1 MRYAL
6 LCLSLVLFS
15 FSLNAQ
21 EKEGMSIDREA
32 WKKSIEHLEYQ
43 PEKDRVVKERT
54 NYEMPEMGWLKYV
67 AYVAVAAIIVV
78 LLILLLQNA
87 RPVQTI
93 SKERIEAET
102 LEEAEENLPDLMLN
116 KIFDEALAKSEF
128 KKALRIKF
136 LMVLQSLI
144 DTGMIVWKKRKTNEQ
159 YIREISDAAILKPF
173 STLALA
179 FDDVWY
185 GESELSPE
193 RFHGLVSGLDTLNT
207 QINGSQE
214 G

>member
-1 MRYAL
+1 MRCFL
-6 LCLSLVLFS
+6 LCMSVILLSISV
-15 FSLNAQ
+15 NAE
-21 EKEGMSIDREA
+21 EKAGMSIDREA
-32 WKKSIEHLEYQ
+32 WQKSIEHLEYE
-43 PEKDRVVKERT
+43 PKKDRVVKERT
-54 NYEMPEMGWLKYV
+54 NYEMPDMGWLKYV
-67 AYVAVAAIIVV
+67 AYAVVAAIIVV
-78 LLILLLQNA
+78 LLILLLKNA

-93 SKERIEAET
+93 SKERVEAET

-116 KIFDEALAKSEF
+116 QIFDDALAKSEY

-159 YIREISDAAILKPF
+159 YTREISDATILKPF

-179 FDDVWY
+179 FDDIWY

-193 RFHGLVSGLDTLNT
+193 SFQVLVSGLDTLNT
-207 QINGSQE
+207 KINGSQQ